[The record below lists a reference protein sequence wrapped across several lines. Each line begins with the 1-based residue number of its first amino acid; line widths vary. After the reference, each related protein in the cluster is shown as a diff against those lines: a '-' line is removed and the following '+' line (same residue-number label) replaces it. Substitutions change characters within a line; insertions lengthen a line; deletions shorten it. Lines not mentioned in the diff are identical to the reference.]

1 MQKYNTQYSRVVTHH
16 STDWAL
22 RSLAYKIGRVCAFS
36 TRYGRI
42 CRYTNVVV
50 YKQNFDVTKGQQS
63 TWQTDCGFLHQV

>member
-1 MQKYNTQYSRVVTHH
+1 MIVCITLKIKKPWTFWEKQKYNTQYSRVVTHH

-42 CRYTNVVV
+42 
-50 YKQNFDVTKGQQS
+50 
-63 TWQTDCGFLHQV
+63 